1 MSAVKKKDLK
11 VIVDGFDPATLKF
24 VQALQRFEILKKCGL
39 LQDGVSS
46 MFKKFL
52 QCIWMQP
59 GDEKALMPKVL
70 LRTELPPL
78 RSVLLDTDELFL
90 KKYVKKHDD
99 KEVVAELMMNIFT
112 ADICFLYQKA
122 W

>member
-1 MSAVKKKDLK
+1 
-11 VIVDGFDPATLKF
+11 
-24 VQALQRFEILKKCGL
+24 
-39 LQDGVSS
+39 
-46 MFKKFL
+46 
-52 QCIWMQP
+52 MQP

-90 KKYVKKHDD
+90 KKYAKKHDD

-112 ADICFLYQKA
+112 VGDGLHPSTRPIE
-122 W
+122 

>member
-1 MSAVKKKDLK
+1 
-11 VIVDGFDPATLKF
+11 
-24 VQALQRFEILKKCGL
+24 
-39 LQDGVSS
+39 
-46 MFKKFL
+46 
-52 QCIWMQP
+52 
-59 GDEKALMPKVL
+59 MPKVL

-112 ADICFLYQKA
+112 ADICFIYQKA